1 MNNEVISIIIPVYNV
16 EKYLEKSLKS
26 VLCQSYENLDV
37 ILVDDGSTDESGAIC
52 DQYKRLDKR
61 VTVLHKTNGGLS
73 DARNKGLKLA
83 RGRYVIFVDSD
94 DYVSEDYVQH
104 LYQLTQNNSIDIG
117 ITSVV
122 KIKEGVAYTIP
133 SNEFRGEETVI
144 YDRQEAL
151 ANMLY
156 REGIPIYAYAK
167 IYKRSLFEKN
177 NFAVGELFEDLSIQ
191 YKLFHEAKK
200 IAFNPVQ
207 DYYYLQRENSII
219 NSKYSSRKMIQVYT
233 CERIICFVHKHYSDI
248 TKAAISKCFITS
260 LNHYFT
266 IPKGKMYREDRNY
279 TKKIIKKCRET
290 VLHDERNKIVV
301 RMLAGFSFISIEL
314 LYGIA
319 YFYNYLIEKNII
331 KIRKPI

>member
-16 EKYLEKSLKS
+16 EKYLKKCIKS
-26 VLCQSYENLDV
+26 VLCQSYENLDI
-37 ILVDDGSTDESGAIC
+37 ILVDDGSTDESGTIC
-52 DQYKRLDKR
+52 EQYKRLDKR
-61 VTVLHKTNGGLS
+61 VKVIHKTNGGLS
-73 DARNKGLKLA
+73 DARNKGLELA
-83 RGRYVIFVDSD
+83 KGSYVIFVDSD
-94 DYVSEDYVQH
+94 DFVSEDYVQH
-104 LYQLTQNNSIDIG
+104 LYQLIQHDSIDIG

-122 KIKEGVAYTIP
+122 KIKEGIAYTIP
-133 SNEFRGEETVI
+133 SNEFKGEETVI

-167 IYKRSLFEKN
+167 IYKRSLFDKF
-177 NFAVGELFEDLSIQ
+177 NFAVGELYEDLSIQ
-191 YKLFHEAKK
+191 YKLFHIAKK

-207 DYYYLQRENSII
+207 DYYYLQRKNSII

-233 CERIICFVHKHYSDI
+233 CERIVRFVHKHYPDI

-266 IPKGKMYREDRNY
+266 IPKEKMYKEDRNY
-279 TKKIIKKCRET
+279 TKKVIKKCRKT
-290 VLHDERNKIVV
+290 VSQDKRNKIVV
-301 RMLAGFSFISIEL
+301 RLLAGVSFISIEL

-319 YFYNYLIEKNII
+319 YFYRYLMEKNII